1 MTAEGTERSASSGG
15 GDTDIRDYL
24 RTILAAKWLILAC
37 TVVVGAGVIFWTL
50 EQPRVYEATTTI
62 EFDPNPV
69 TPLGHEVEDV
79 ADPVGRFWSTREYMA
94 TQHRIL
100 RSRSIA
106 ERVVRRLGLNED
118 PAFLGVPAE
127 DFEPRDVTATATRL
141 LESLTVA
148 PIKDTRL
155 VELRVRGGDPEQVAA
170 IADAFADVYIE
181 KTLEDRMGSTVSA
194 LEWLGNQLDN
204 LRRELE
210 ASEIALHRFKEEHNI
225 LSVSMEDRQNLV
237 AAEIESFNEA
247 LTEARQRRI
256 EVSARVNRLQAALG
270 RDPLEASG
278 TVFDQRSALQ
288 DLRETLRTKM
298 GERERLSA
306 RYGPAHPEMRAID
319 QEIAALRE
327 QLAEEVNTI
336 VQNAEADLQEI
347 RAVEAGLRRATEE
360 AHQAGLELN
369 LREIEYQRLN
379 RERENKSKLYELV
392 LQRSTETDLTRMIRT
407 TPVRIVDRAL
417 VPTWP
422 VAPNRTANALAGIL
436 AGMLLGIGIA
446 LGARFLDRRL
456 RTPEMVEDLGLT
468 VLGVIPLVDLA
479 KSEADPPRRRRRRRG
494 GRPAEPPPST
504 ADLIVHDLPMS
515 TASECVRT
523 VRTNLTFMA
532 VGSGAAK
539 VFAIT
544 SSHPQEGKTMVAC
557 NLAASIAQSGKRV
570 LLVDT
575 DLRRAR
581 IHGSFGLSRDVG
593 VSSFIAGDA
602 PFEALPQKT
611 HVSDLEV
618 ITAGP
623 LPPNPAE
630 LLHSPRFAQLI
641 EDARR
646 NYDVV
651 IFDSP
656 PLGAVT
662 DAAILAPQV
671 DGVVVVVRAMVTTR
685 DALLSSLR
693 QLRDVGARV
702 LGAVLNGFDF
712 EAEGYYGKRYYYRGY
727 GEYYGVDGDDEPSAE
742 AAE

>member
-1 MTAEGTERSASSGG
+1 MTADGTERTAPKSG
-15 GDTDIRDYL
+15 DLDIRDYL
-24 RTILAAKWLILAC
+24 RTILAAKWLILGC
-37 TVVVGAGVIFWTL
+37 TVVVGAAVIFWTL
-50 EQPRVYEATTTI
+50 QQPRVYEATTTI

-106 ERVVRRLGLNED
+106 ERVVQRLGLHED
-118 PAFLGVPAE
+118 PSFHGVPAE
-127 DFEPRDVTATATRL
+127 GFEPRDVTATANKL
-141 LESLTVA
+141 LEELTVA

-155 VELRVRGGDPEQVAA
+155 VELRVRGQNPEQVAA

-247 LTEARQRRI
+247 LTQARQRRI
-256 EVSARVNRLQAALG
+256 EVTARVTRLQAALG

-288 DLRETLRTKM
+288 DLRETLRSKM
-298 GERERLSA
+298 AERDRLSA

-347 RAVEAGLRRATEE
+347 RNVEAGLRRATEE
-360 AHQAGLELN
+360 AHRAGLELN

-379 RERENKSKLYELV
+379 RERENKTKLYELV

-422 VAPNRTANALAGIL
+422 VAPNRTANALAGIF
-436 AGMLLGIGIA
+436 AGMLLGIAIA
-446 LGARFLDRRL
+446 FGMRFLDRRL

-468 VLGVIPLVDLA
+468 VLGVIPQVENGA
-479 KSEADPPRRRRRRRG
+479 GEEPASRRRRRRRAG
-494 GRPAEPPPST
+494 SPRAPST
-504 ADLIVHDLPMS
+504 SADLVVHDLPMS

-532 VGSGAAK
+532 VGSGASK
-539 VFAIT
+539 VFAVT

-557 NLAASIAQSGKRV
+557 NLAASMAQSGKRV

-581 IHGSFGLSRDVG
+581 IHGSFGLTRDVG
-593 VSSFIAGDA
+593 VTTFVAGDA
-602 PFEALPQKT
+602 PFEALPQQT
-611 HVSDLEV
+611 HVTGLEV

-630 LLHSPRFAQLI
+630 LLHSPRFSQLI
-641 EDARR
+641 ESARKK
-646 NYDVV
+646 YDVV

-662 DAAILAPQV
+662 DAAILGPQV
-671 DGVVVVVRAMVTTR
+671 DGVLLVVRSMVTTR

-693 QLRDVGARV
+693 QLRDVGARI

-712 EAEGYYGKRYYYRGY
+712 EAEGYYGKGYYYRGY
-727 GEYYGVDGDDEPSAE
+727 GEYYGAEDEASPE

>member
-1 MTAEGTERSASSGG
+1 MTAEGTDRSAPSGG
-15 GDTDIRDYL
+15 GSLDIRDHL

-50 EQPRVYEATTTI
+50 KQPRVYQATTTI

-100 RSRSIA
+100 RSRTIA
-106 ERVVRRLGLNED
+106 ERVVRRLGLHED
-118 PAFLGVPAE
+118 PTFLGVPAE
-127 DFEPRDVTATATRL
+127 GFEPRDVTATATQL
-141 LESLTVA
+141 LEALTVA
-148 PIKDTRL
+148 PVKDTRL
-155 VELRVRGGDPEQVAA
+155 VEIRIRGSDPEQVAA

-210 ASEIALHRFKEEHNI
+210 ASENALHRFKEEHNI

-247 LTEARQRRI
+247 LTQARQRRI
-256 EVSARVNRLQAALG
+256 EVTARVNRLQAALG

-306 RYGPAHPEMRAID
+306 RYGPAHPEMRAVE
-319 QEIAALRE
+319 QEIATLRE

-336 VQNAEADLQEI
+336 VKNAEADLQEI
-347 RAVEAGLRRATEE
+347 RSVEAGLRRATEE
-360 AHQAGLELN
+360 AHRAGLELN

-392 LQRSTETDLTRMIRT
+392 LQRSTETDLTRMVRT

-436 AGMLLGIGIA
+436 AGMILGIAIA

-468 VLGVIPLVDLA
+468 VLGVIPQVELA
-479 KSEADPPRRRRRRRG
+479 KGESEAPRRRRRRRN
-494 GRPAEPPPST
+494 GRAQPSPTT
-504 ADLIVHDLPMS
+504 ADLVVHDLPMS
-515 TASECVRT
+515 TASECIRT

-581 IHGSFGLSRDVG
+581 IHGSFGLSREIG
-593 VSSFIAGDA
+593 VSSFIASDA
-602 PFEALPQKT
+602 SFEELPQKT

-641 EDARR
+641 QSARKT
-646 NYDVV
+646 YDVV

-662 DAAILAPQV
+662 DAAILGPQV
-671 DGVVVVVRAMVTTR
+671 DGVLVVVRAMVTTR

-702 LGAVLNGFDF
+702 LGAVLNGVDFD
-712 EAEGYYGKRYYYRGY
+712 AEGYYGKGYYYRGY
-727 GEYYGVDGDDEPSAE
+727 GEYYATDADESTPAE